1 MTLSTRLSSVIQT
14 VFHPIRFVLKFL
26 HSHKIKTILLVV
38 IGVPAVALTMF
49 IMAPDKVEFITAEV
63 ERGDLYQ
70 TVEAVGSVISEKDLD
85 LKFPLTGLVEQVLVD
100 EGDIVIVGQE
110 LALLRTTSISAD
122 VASASAKLQAARAE
136 LRALEEGAR
145 PEDIAITQ
153 AEVENKKASL
163 QAAQATLE
171 SAEANLENSL
181 RKLKEL
187 NLETDIGLIGYV
199 QTARSTISEQITT
212 AQNSLNVFDDVFQTT
227 IVENAVEFQQ
237 ARTFD
242 EYSITK
248 KLAENVLLQ
257 TSRIAPLT
265 HYADALSG
273 LRTTR
278 DALTQTS
285 EAANKAYAVILSLN
299 PTSYF
304 SVSVKETQ
312 KNTIAT
318 ERDTVQDAIKSIDS
332 AIKSLQDAS
341 ANYRTQIATED
352 GNVSIAQGKKDTA
365 LADILTFQ
373 TSLRIQEA
381 QLELRKAG
389 TRQADIDAS
398 KARVNQAYAD
408 VRRVQAQYE
417 DHILRAPIAGSITKV
432 SLKEGEFT
440 GDFDNTSRSI
450 TMLGDSPYR
459 IEVHVSE
466 IDIPKVTYSQTGVI
480 ALDAY
485 PNRDFFLSVTEID
498 PAATDIDGVPKYRI
512 KLDFIDDEEDSLK
525 IGMTG
530 DVDIITDVRVD
541 TIYVPARAVI
551 DNNVVRVRTGEQEYE
566 ERIVDVGMET
576 DTEMEILSGLSIG
589 EEVIL
594 LIKD

>member
-1 MTLSTRLSSVIQT
+1 MALATRISSVFQMLI
-14 VFHPIRFVLKFL
+14 HPIRFVLKFL
-26 HSHKIKTILLVV
+26 HTHKIKTVLLVF
-38 IGVPAVALTMF
+38 IGVPAIALTMF
-49 IMAPDKVEFITAEV
+49 IMAPEKKEFITAEV
-63 ERGDLYQ
+63 ERGDLLQ

-100 EGDIVIVGQE
+100 EGDVVIVGQE
-110 LALLRTTSISAD
+110 LALLRMTSISAD
-122 VASASAKLQAARAE
+122 VASAQAKLQAARAE
-136 LRALEEGAR
+136 LRAQEEGTR
-145 PEDIAITQ
+145 PEDIAIAE
-153 AEVENKKASL
+153 AEVANKRASL
-163 QAAQATLE
+163 EAAQATLK
-171 SAEANLENSL
+171 SADSNLKTSL

-212 AQNSLNVFDDVFQTT
+212 GQNSINVLDDVFEAT

-237 ARTFD
+237 ARSFD
-242 EYSITK
+242 EYTIAKTV
-248 KLAENVLLQ
+248 AENALLQ
-257 TSRIAPLT
+257 ASGITPPS
-265 HYADALSG
+265 HYDAALSS

-278 DALTQTS
+278 DALSKTS
-285 EAANKAYAVILSLN
+285 ETTSRAYGVILSLN

-318 ERDTVQDAIKSIDS
+318 ERDSVQDALKSLDS

-341 ANYRTQIATED
+341 ANYRTQIATEES
-352 GNVSIAQGKKDTA
+352 NVSSAQGKKDMA
-365 LADILTFQ
+365 FADILTFQ

-381 QLELRKAG
+381 QLALKKAG

-408 VRRVQAQYE
+408 VRRVKAQLE

-432 SLKEGEFT
+432 TLKEGEFT

-466 IDIPKVTYSQTGVI
+466 IDIPKVTYFQTGVI

-530 DVDIITDVRVD
+530 DVDIITDIRED
-541 TIYVPARAVI
+541 TIYVPARSVI
-551 DNNVVRVRTGEQEYE
+551 NDIMVRVLLGGQEYV
-566 ERIVDVGMET
+566 ERPVKIGMET
-576 DTEMEILSGLSIG
+576 DTDIEILSGLTEG

-594 LIKD
+594 LIKN